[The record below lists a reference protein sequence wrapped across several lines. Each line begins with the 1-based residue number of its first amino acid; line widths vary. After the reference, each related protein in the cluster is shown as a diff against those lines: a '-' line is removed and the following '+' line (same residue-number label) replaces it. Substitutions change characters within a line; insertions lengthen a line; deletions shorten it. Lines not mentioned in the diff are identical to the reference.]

1 MLNRILAQGKNIRR
15 GDLLRGND
23 ILKAL
28 RYETL
33 SSVEVHCRRGSIQSS
48 SLGSAADPFR
58 GIDGEQQRVPGHET
72 HCVMCTDT
80 RADSYG
86 MSSTVLVLVDLDTIQ
101 KCMCSNVCFCT
112 AMYFKSVLSVNVFTY
127 ELFGLGEKTDRK

>member
-1 MLNRILAQGKNIRR
+1 MQ
-15 GDLLRGND
+15 GND

-33 SSVEVHCRRGSIQSS
+33 SSMEVHCRRGSIQSS

-86 MSSTVLVLVDLDTIQ
+86 MSNTVLVL
-101 KCMCSNVCFCT
+101 
-112 AMYFKSVLSVNVFTY
+112 AMYFKSVLSVNAFTY